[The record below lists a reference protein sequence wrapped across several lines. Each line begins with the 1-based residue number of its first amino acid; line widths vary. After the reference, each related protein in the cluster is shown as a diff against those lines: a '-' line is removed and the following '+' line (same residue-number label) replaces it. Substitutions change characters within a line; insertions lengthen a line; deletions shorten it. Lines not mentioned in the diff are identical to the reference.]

1 MYLLIKNRCFDE
13 EEEKKVKLRSK
24 EEASQLSASESHLTG
39 AAKTLCIP
47 LEQES
52 IKEGEKCFFTG
63 RPAKK
68 RVLWGRSY

>member
-1 MYLLIKNRCFDE
+1 
-13 EEEKKVKLRSK
+13 LRSK
-24 EEASQLSASESHLTG
+24 EEAGQLSASESHLTG

-47 LEQES
+47 LEQEP

-63 RPAKK
+63 KPAKK

>member
-1 MYLLIKNRCFDE
+1 LDE
-13 EEEKKVKLRSK
+13 EEEKKVKLQSK
-24 EEASQLSASESHLTG
+24 EESIAAKDSEVHLTG

-47 LEQES
+47 LDQEP